1 MVKQK
6 SMDRKLRILLL
17 STDLWDD
24 ISNGNNILSNWFSGF
39 EAEFANIYLVP
50 GKPNN
55 QICSR
60 YFQVTDAMMA
70 KSFFGKKAGYAFN
83 WNPSGYNDSQ
93 EVTTNVEHEDVAL
106 YKKLRAHTGELLRLA
121 RDILWAY
128 GRYDKKALKGF
139 IDDFQPDI
147 VFCPHLFSIKSRRI
161 ERIISKMTDAPMIAF
176 SGDAEASLNA
186 VSYNPLFW
194 CRRLRDHLM
203 YPAFVKKFAYYFT
216 FSPRWCEMLTK
227 KYGVPSEPLYKCI
240 DSTTYIEKP
249 VHEIVRLVYAGSLYC
264 NRWKTLSAIG
274 DAMKEINK
282 DGKKMEMF
290 VYSQSSLNKY
300 QRAALS
306 KDKWIHFMGC
316 VSPADLPKIY
326 KEADIALHVESFD
339 KKYMLE
345 TEHSF
350 STKLTDLM
358 MSTCAILAICWNRNS
373 GWNYVK
379 SNDAAICLSSYEE
392 ILPKLQEIIDNR
404 NIIQEYAKKGTECGI
419 KNLNRE
425 IIHNQIRRVFENV
438 IAEKKASR

>member
-1 MVKQK
+1 MQKRK
-6 SMDRKLRILLL
+6 SMNRKLRILVL

-24 ISNGNNILSNWFSGF
+24 VSNGNNIQSNWFTGF
-39 EAEFANIYLVP
+39 DAEFANIYLVP

-55 QICSR
+55 RICSR

-70 KSFFGKKAGYAFN
+70 KSFFEKKAGYAFN
-83 WNPSGYNDSQ
+83 WSPSKFDDSN
-93 EVTTNVEHEDVAL
+93 EAATNVEQENVGL
-106 YKKLRAHTGELLRLA
+106 YKKLRAHTGEWLRLT

-128 GRYDKKALKGF
+128 GRYDKKALKAF

-161 ERIISKMTDAPMIAF
+161 ERIIRKMTNAPMIAF

-186 VSYNPLFW
+186 INYNPLFW

-216 FSPRWCEMLTK
+216 FSPRWCEMLTR

-240 DSTTYIEKP
+240 DGTSFEEKP
-249 VHEIVRLVYAGSLYC
+249 VNDVIRLVYAGSLYC
-264 NRWKTLSAIG
+264 NRWKTLSVIG

-282 DGKKMEMF
+282 DGKRMEMF
-290 VYSQSSLNKY
+290 VYSQSSLNEE

-306 KDKWIHFMGC
+306 EDKCIHFMGC
-316 VSPADLPKIY
+316 VSPAELPKIY

-339 KKYMLE
+339 RKFMLE

-358 MSTCAILAICWNRNS
+358 MSTCAILAICWNQNS
-373 GWNYVK
+373 GFQYIK
-379 SNDAAICLSSYEE
+379 QNDAAICLSSYEE
-392 ILPKLQEIIDNR
+392 VLPKLKEIVNDPSVITS
-404 NIIQEYAKKGTECGI
+404 YARKAADCGI
-419 KNLNRE
+419 KNHNRQK
-425 IIHNQIRRVFENV
+425 IHAQIRSVFEKV
-438 IAEKKASR
+438 IAENNVE